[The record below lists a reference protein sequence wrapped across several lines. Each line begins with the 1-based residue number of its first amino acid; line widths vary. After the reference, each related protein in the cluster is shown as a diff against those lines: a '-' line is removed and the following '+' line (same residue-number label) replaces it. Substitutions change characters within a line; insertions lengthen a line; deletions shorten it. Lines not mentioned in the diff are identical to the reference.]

1 MTTIEISTQTIKEL
15 REKTGIGIME
25 CKTALLKAGG
35 DIKMAE
41 AIIRE
46 KCISNAAKKADRET
60 KEGIVDTY
68 IHTGNKIGVMIELNC
83 ETDFVAKTEDFKN
96 LAREL
101 SMQIAA
107 LNPAYVSGEQVDA
120 EELEIQKKL
129 YSEEAKKEG
138 KKEEVIAKIVEGK
151 INKYFE
157 GRCLLDQPYMRD
169 DSKKIKDLIKEV
181 VGKLGENI
189 TVKRFVRY
197 QLGA

>member
-1 MTTIEISTQTIKEL
+1 MATMEITTQSIKQL
-15 REKTGIGIME
+15 REKTGVGIME
-25 CKTALLKAGG
+25 CKTALSKAGG
-35 DIKMAE
+35 DMKMAE

-60 KEGIVDTY
+60 KEGMVDTY

-107 LNPAYVSGEQVDA
+107 LNPKYVSSDEVEA

-129 YSEEAKKEG
+129 YSEQAKKEG
-138 KKEEVIAKIVEGK
+138 KKEEVIGRIVEGK
-151 INKYFE
+151 MSKYFE

-189 TVKRFVRY
+189 TVRRFIRY
-197 QLGA
+197 QLGV